1 MQIFELDPGL
11 FLWSVITF
19 LLLVLLLYK
28 FAFGPLI
35 ELQRQRQE
43 EIHDSIRQAE
53 RLREEAHQLLTD
65 YKEQLAH
72 ARQEAEDIMDT
83 ARKVGESTRNEII
96 ADTRLQAERTLEKAR
111 EQIERETRHALQQLK
126 EDVADL
132 TIAATEKVTR
142 KSLSE
147 ADHLRLIKDAVAEID
162 LSKVSE
168 N

>member
-11 FLWSVITF
+11 FLWSVFTF
-19 LLLVLLLYK
+19 LILVFLLYK
-28 FAFGPLI
+28 FAFGPLM
-35 ELQRQRQE
+35 ELQRKRQE
-43 EIHDSIRQAE
+43 DIHESIREAE
-53 RLREEAHQLLTD
+53 RLRQEAHQLLAD
-65 YKEQLAH
+65 YREQLAH
-72 ARQEAEDIMDT
+72 ARQEAEDIMDS

-96 ADTRLQAERTLEKAR
+96 ADTRLQTERTLGKAR

-142 KSLSE
+142 KTLTE
-147 ADHLRLIKDAVAEID
+147 ADHLRLIKESVAEID
-162 LSKVSE
+162 LGKVSE

>member
-1 MQIFELDPGL
+1 MQIFEIDPGL
-11 FLWSVITF
+11 FLWSVLTF
-19 LLLVLLLYK
+19 LILIFLLYK
-28 FAFGPLI
+28 FAFGPLM

-43 EIHDSIRQAE
+43 DIHESIREAE
-53 RLREEAHQLLTD
+53 RLRQEAHQLLAD
-65 YKEQLAH
+65 YREQLAH
-72 ARQEAEDIMDT
+72 ARQEAEDIMDS

-111 EQIERETRHALQQLK
+111 EQIEREMRHALQELK

-142 KSLSE
+142 KTLSD
-147 ADHLRLIKDAVAEID
+147 ADHLRLIKEAVAEID
-162 LSKVSE
+162 LGKVSE